1 MSRLALRKSKAR
13 FAATALLA
21 LALPLVAAGCG
32 SGSKPDSP
40 GTFVPGATSGDPG
53 QGGTPTS
60 TTGPA
65 SRAAPLAQ
73 RVFRVDPEPTT
84 TSGRAA
90 VRALEGYLDGLVT
103 AFATNDPARS
113 GIRRFAAPNMY
124 QDAKRLVAEQAKD
137 GNVLYGPYTF
147 TIEPEPAAGR
157 VAVVGVCINQSR
169 TRLHDARTDAP
180 KRRNDTPYVR
190 LTYTL
195 TRLEAGWLVT
205 AYSGKA
211 VASCPA

>member
-1 MSRLALRKSKAR
+1 M
-13 FAATALLA
+13 LLA
-21 LALPLVAAGCG
+21 LVLPLVAAGCG
-32 SGSKPDSP
+32 SGSKPDSG
-40 GTFVPGATSGDPG
+40 GTFVPGGTSGDPAA
-53 QGGTPTS
+53 GGTPTS
-60 TTGPA
+60 TGGGAA

-73 RVFRVDPEPTT
+73 RVFRVDPEPTSR
-84 TSGRAA
+84 SGRAV

-103 AFATNDPARS
+103 AFATNDLGRS

-124 QDAKRLVAEQAKD
+124 ADAKRLVAAQAKD

-180 KRRNDTPYVR
+180 KRRNDAPYVR

-195 TRLEAGWLVT
+195 TRLETGWLVT
-205 AYSGKA
+205 AYSGKP

>member
-1 MSRLALRKSKAR
+1 MTRLALRKPTAR
-13 FAATALLA
+13 GLAAALLA
-21 LALPLVAAGCG
+21 LALVTAGCG

-40 GTFVPGATSGDPG
+40 GTFAPGATAGDPG
-53 QGGTPTS
+53 QGGAPTS
-60 TTGPA
+60 TAGTAG
-65 SRAAPLAQ
+65 RAAPLAQ
-73 RVFRVDPEPTT
+73 RVFRVDPEPKT
-84 TSGRAA
+84 TSGRAV

-103 AFATNDPARS
+103 AFATNDLGRS
-113 GIRRFAAPNMY
+113 GLRRFAAPNMVE
-124 QDAKRLVAEQAKD
+124 DAKRLVAEQAKA

-147 TIEPEPAAGR
+147 TIAPEPAAGR

-169 TRLHDARTDAP
+169 TRLHDARTGAP

>member
-1 MSRLALRKSKAR
+1 LIGLALRKPRAR
-13 FAATALLA
+13 RAAAAALA

-60 TTGPA
+60 TAGTA

-73 RVFRVDPEPTT
+73 REFRVDPEPRT
-84 TSGRAA
+84 TSGRAV

-103 AFATNDPARS
+103 AFATNDVGRS
-113 GIRRFAAPNMY
+113 GIHRFAAPNMVE
-124 QDAKRLVAEQAKD
+124 DAKRLVAEQAKD

-147 TIEPEPAAGR
+147 TIAPEPAAAR
-157 VAVVGVCINQSR
+157 VAVVGVCINQSS
-169 TRLHDARTDAP
+169 TRLHDARTDMP